1 MPFLGRWLFGG
12 CWDCF
17 LLKTNRDPPP
27 PFPKKTTCTP
37 YTKCMSCFH
46 MRIFLKQKTGCY
58 YQSINKFQ
66 IFSPLPFA
74 PGGSWLFPAID
85 DDELYEEMEN
95 ELPPKKSL
103 EDSVYCCWV
112 TWLKD
117 VDVDFLRLVRIC
129 WNHDLCWSI
138 PLSTLHPVPL
148 ASRSPRARR

>member
-1 MPFLGRWLFGG
+1 MTHPHHA
-12 CWDCF
+12 
-17 LLKTNRDPPP
+17 
-27 PFPKKTTCTP
+27 PKKQHVHW

-46 MRIFLKQKTGCY
+46 MRIFFKQKTGCY
-58 YQSINKFQ
+58 FRSITNFQ
-66 IFSPLPFA
+66 FSPCPFA

-117 VDVDFLRLVRIC
+117 VDVDFLHLVRIC

-138 PLSTLHPVPL
+138 LLTTFHPVPL
-148 ASRSPRARR
+148 ASRSPRVLELEDR